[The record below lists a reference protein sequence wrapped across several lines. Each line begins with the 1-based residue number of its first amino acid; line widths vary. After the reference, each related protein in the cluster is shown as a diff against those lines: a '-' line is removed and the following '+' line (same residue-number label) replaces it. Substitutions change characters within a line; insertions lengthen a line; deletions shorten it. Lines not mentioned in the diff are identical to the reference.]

1 MKHKVLQ
8 QVVAKIESLGLEV
21 KSDIQYRHVEG
32 QGLDFCGFVFFGKAT
47 RLRTRIMQNLK
58 LAAAG
63 ATKSKVLKSLMSYW
77 GWVKPIDA
85 KALWRTVISTR
96 LLNFT
101 DGVFT
106 NNPLR
111 ATI

>member
-1 MKHKVLQ
+1 MLLTASW
-8 QVVAKIESLGLEV
+8 QVTILSRNANNGTNDSAFYLNANNDSEN
-21 KSDIQYRHVEG
+21 
-32 QGLDFCGFVFFGKAT
+32 
-47 RLRTRIMQNLK
+47 QNRNIGTQL
-58 LAAAG
+58 AG
-63 ATKSKVLKSLMSYW
+63 ALNKRGLSNSKVLKSLMSYW

-85 KALWRTVISTR
+85 KALWRTVISTI